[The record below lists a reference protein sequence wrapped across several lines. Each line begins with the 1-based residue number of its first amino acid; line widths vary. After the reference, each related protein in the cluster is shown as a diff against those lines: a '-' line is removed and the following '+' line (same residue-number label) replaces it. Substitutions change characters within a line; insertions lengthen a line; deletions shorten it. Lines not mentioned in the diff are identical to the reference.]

1 MNTIQSSVLPFY
13 NKDHLS
19 PLPNNMFL
27 VFTQDLIRMTFTKH
41 TSMKILPRVVC
52 PRCACS
58 LSPPFCESSLE
69 LPRAARQ
76 RFQLYFV
83 PCESHFPISR
93 LLLQQYPI
101 SLYQLL
107 SYSAA
112 TIAKYHCLGGSATDT
127 ISNSPG
133 VEKLPNHITMMT
145 TSPSIILRL
154 NLRKYIKH
162 TLFLTLRKVSD
173 VFC

>member
-1 MNTIQSSVLPFY
+1 
-13 NKDHLS
+13 
-19 PLPNNMFL
+19 
-27 VFTQDLIRMTFTKH
+27 MTFTKH
-41 TSMKILPRVVC
+41 TSTKILPRVVC

-58 LSPPFCESSLE
+58 LSLPFCESSLE

-76 RFQLYFV
+76 LFQPYFV
-83 PCESHFPISR
+83 PCDSHFPISR
-93 LLLQQYPI
+93 LLLQQYPV

-112 TIAKYHCLGGSATDT
+112 TIAKYHCLGGSATAT

-133 VEKLPNHITMMT
+133 VEKLPNHIMMVT
-145 TSPSIILRL
+145 TSPSIIWRL

>member
-1 MNTIQSSVLPFY
+1 M
-13 NKDHLS
+13 
-19 PLPNNMFL
+19 PNNMILL
-27 VFTQDLIRMTFTKH
+27 VTQDLIRMTFTKH
-41 TSMKILPRVVC
+41 TSTKILSRFVC
-52 PRCACS
+52 SRCTCS
-58 LSPPFCESSLE
+58 LSLLFCESSLE

-76 RFQLYFV
+76 LFQPYFV
-83 PCESHFPISR
+83 PCDSHFPISR
-93 LLLQQYPI
+93 LLLQQHPV

-127 ISNSPG
+127 IANSPG
-133 VEKLPNHITMMT
+133 VEKLPNHIMMMT
-145 TSPSIILRL
+145 TSSSIIWRL
-154 NLRKYIKH
+154 NLGKYTKH